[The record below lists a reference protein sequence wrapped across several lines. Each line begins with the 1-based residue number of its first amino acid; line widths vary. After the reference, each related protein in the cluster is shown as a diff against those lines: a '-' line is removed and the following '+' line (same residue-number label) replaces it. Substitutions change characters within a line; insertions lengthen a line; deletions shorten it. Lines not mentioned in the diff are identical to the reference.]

1 VCQNVRSLFGSL
13 IQLTSH
19 IFRLAGKIFLSMKFV
34 NLVANSVV
42 KIYIIKRFVEQFTQ
56 KALRCVVLVTVVLD
70 LVLDSC

>member
-1 VCQNVRSLFGSL
+1 
-13 IQLTSH
+13 
-19 IFRLAGKIFLSMKFV
+19 MKFV